1 MENLIFSAGT
11 YAKELNCAIND
22 GIDKFILSK
31 NLTSGHFDL
40 QGRISDEYLQFLR
53 SLLLHKHIC
62 LELED
67 DYGLR
72 LSGRSSTIEIE
83 TELWNDFSIEF
94 IDQKLKDYVKM
105 PKEVTIVNDDLSFKR
120 LGNDQLKLFKLHQRN
135 HIVNSYNEL
144 DRKDIEYKLLENKF
158 IKLREAK
165 RSLKISN
172 TRLRK
177 SNEAKGNSLQEHQ
190 KKSNNQNEDLI
201 QLTIFAERIISTLS
215 TLKLLSKYKE
225 QFRRMWRFLLFVVLP
240 PNVVNGQRNPS
251 KSWLLNRFNKD
262 SELAGHELIEIS
274 CRQRQL
280 YESKLKLYSS
290 ESKTTSFY
298 KFNNNL

>member
-1 MENLIFSAGT
+1 MVLVN
-11 YAKELNCAIND
+11 ND
-22 GIDKFILSK
+22 
-31 NLTSGHFDL
+31 T
-40 QGRISDEYLQFLR
+40 
-53 SLLLHKHIC
+53 C

-190 KKSNNQNEDLI
+190 KKSNNQKEDLI

-215 TLKLLSKYKE
+215 THNHTKHNTCNKSQPRLEKSKHSRDNK
-225 QFRRMWRFLLFVVLP
+225 
-240 PNVVNGQRNPS
+240 QRNCQS
-251 KSWLLNRFNKD
+251 NQHKILN
-262 SELAGHELIEIS
+262 H
-274 CRQRQL
+274 QH
-280 YESKLKLYSS
+280 
-290 ESKTTSFY
+290 
-298 KFNNNL
+298 

>member
-144 DRKDIEYKLLENKF
+144 DRKDIEYKLLENNF

-165 RSLKISN
+165 RSLQISN
-172 TRLRK
+172 TRLR
-177 SNEAKGNSLQEHQ
+177 
-190 KKSNNQNEDLI
+190 
-201 QLTIFAERIISTLS
+201 
-215 TLKLLSKYKE
+215 
-225 QFRRMWRFLLFVVLP
+225 
-240 PNVVNGQRNPS
+240 
-251 KSWLLNRFNKD
+251 
-262 SELAGHELIEIS
+262 
-274 CRQRQL
+274 
-280 YESKLKLYSS
+280 
-290 ESKTTSFY
+290 
-298 KFNNNL
+298 